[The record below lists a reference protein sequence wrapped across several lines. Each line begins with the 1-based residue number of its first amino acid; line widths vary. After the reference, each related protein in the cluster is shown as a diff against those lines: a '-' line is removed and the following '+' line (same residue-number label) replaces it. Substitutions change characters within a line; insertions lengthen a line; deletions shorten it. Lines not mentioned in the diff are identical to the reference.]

1 MSESAEQ
8 QFLTYTSILNY
19 YNPLTTPPPLPE
31 NSAENADVNA
41 VLLFFC
47 VHTYGDYGEYIET
60 QIYRVGG

>member
-1 MSESAEQ
+1 MSEPAEQ

-41 VLLFFC
+41 VLLFSVFIRMG
-47 VHTYGDYGEYIET
+47 TMENI
-60 QIYRVGG
+60 